1 MIWDIH
7 FADGTTLRVKHEKFQ
22 CACIIAQCQRVQY
35 GETHDMELAVLR
47 GTPRSAA
54 ASTEPSPRDAA
65 ADVVPSPEQEP
76 NYAG

>member
-7 FADGTTLRVKHEKFQ
+7 FADGTVIRAKHEKFQ

-47 GTPRSAA
+47 GIPRPPVAA
-54 ASTEPSPRDAA
+54 AEVGIVMPP
-65 ADVVPSPEQEP
+65 PSPEQEP